1 MLYVVVDLYCLVE
14 PVLVIL
20 DKIMGYFYSLVEG
33 FEGGF
38 LNDIVVAGPWFFGV
52 FRFGKEMFIDLLF
65 IF

>member
-1 MLYVVVDLYCLVE
+1 MLDVVVDLYGLVE
-14 PVLVIL
+14 PVFVIL
-20 DKIMGYFYSLVEG
+20 DKIMGYFYSLVER

-38 LNDIVVAGPWFFGV
+38 LNDIVVAGSWFFGV